1 MKILLGSG
9 SPRRRELMKE
19 MDLDF
24 EVVRLRDIEE
34 RYPDDLQ
41 KDRVPEY
48 LSRLKAEGYR
58 NDLADDEI
66 LVTADTVVISRGQI
80 LGKPHNRE
88 EAIAMLRQLSGEK
101 HLVVTG
107 VTLSSRS
114 AMTSFSETTEVEFCN
129 LDDAQ
134 IEYYVDKYKPFDKAG
149 SYGIQE
155 WIGLT
160 AVKSIRGCFYNVMG
174 LPTPALYRHLQ
185 ITNYG

>member
-1 MKILLGSG
+1 MKLLLGSG

-24 EVVRLRDIEE
+24 EVVKLRDIEE
-34 RYPDDLQ
+34 CYPADLE
-41 KDRVPEY
+41 KERVPEY

-58 NDLADDEI
+58 NDLSDNEI

-80 LGKPHNRE
+80 LGKPRCRE

-101 HLVVTG
+101 HHVVTG
-107 VTLSSRS
+107 VTLSSRL
-114 AMTSFSETTEVEFCN
+114 AMTSFSETTEVEFFD

-149 SYGIQE
+149 AYGIQE

-160 AVKSIRGCFYNVMG
+160 AVKSISGCFYNVMG
-174 LPTPALYRHLQ
+174 LPTPALYRHLRA
-185 ITNYG
+185 YC